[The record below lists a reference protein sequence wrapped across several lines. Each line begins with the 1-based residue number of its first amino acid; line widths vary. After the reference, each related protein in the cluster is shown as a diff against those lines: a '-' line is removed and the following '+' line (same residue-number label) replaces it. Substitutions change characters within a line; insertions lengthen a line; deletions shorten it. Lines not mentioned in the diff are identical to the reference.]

1 MFKQGLSVTF
11 GLFYKI
17 KLCLLFAQL
26 INFLPQLYSKIFKS
40 IPTKQAVYQTH
51 SIFEPASPIVY
62 WLHWV
67 CDHSFCC
74 SLAIEILIET
84 GLYCLLSKIWL
95 ALVFGPPGFAA
106 NDHFSH
112 LKNALVKIE
121 FCFLLVYLWTHNF
134 TAVDFSS
141 LKYSLSLL

>member
-84 GLYCLLSKIWL
+84 GFYCLLSKIWL
-95 ALVFGPPGFAA
+95 ALSFW
-106 NDHFSH
+106 SSR
-112 LKNALVKIE
+112 
-121 FCFLLVYLWTHNF
+121 FCSKW
-134 TAVDFSS
+134 
-141 LKYSLSLL
+141 SLLPPEKCLSKNRVLLSIGLPLNTQLYCSWF